1 MGRDAP
7 RPRRTRGL
15 ARADPVRAR
24 ARRGRLVHPAESGE
38 RSLLALQLLG
48 PAVRRARR
56 AERDLGLSRG
66 RERRVLAHDSAVRRE
81 QVLSSR
87 GQPLDRDAAGDGRDD
102 HRRRLRVPSAAAR
115 RLPRGSELVGA
126 RTPVPDRVGLPAIP
140 RVARAVPDVDPARV
154 LPPQLLGRGRGQ
166 RARDRGD
173 GRAHR
178 RRSHVHLD
186 GLPALRLQL
195 PARLGESPEERPAR
209 DRRAH
214 PGGRCAPLR
223 LHRGR
228 FQEGG
233 RRGGGEG
240 LRQPGRRPLV
250 IAYLSRRLAWAV
262 VLLFGI
268 TLAVFLV
275 VHLSGDPTALY
286 VGPEGTRQDYE
297 MVRAAL
303 GFDRPLPEQYG
314 RFLLRAVQGDF
325 GRSLRHQQPTLPL
338 VLTRFPATLKLALV
352 AMALAVALALP
363 LGILSALR
371 RNSVLDTFAMAFALS
386 GQCMPT
392 FWLGILLILVFAVQL
407 RWVPVYGGEGLAALA
422 LPALTLGVWAMA
434 RTARITRSSMLE
446 VLHQDFLRTARAK
459 GISEWGVI
467 LRHALR
473 NGAIPIVTAIG
484 LELGNLLG
492 GAVITEAVFA
502 YPGVGRL
509 AVEAVV
515 NKDVPLLQ
523 AVVFTVAASLIL
535 LNAAIDLLYMALDP
549 RVRLA

>member
-1 MGRDAP
+1 LERD
-7 RPRRTRGL
+7 
-15 ARADPVRAR
+15 
-24 ARRGRLVHPAESGE
+24 RLV
-38 RSLLALQLLG
+38 LY
-48 PAVRRARR
+48 V
-56 AERDLGLSRG
+56 
-66 RERRVLAHDSAVRRE
+66 
-81 QVLSSR
+81 
-87 GQPLDRDAAGDGRDD
+87 
-102 HRRRLRVPSAAAR
+102 
-115 RLPRGSELVGA
+115 
-126 RTPVPDRVGLPAIP
+126 
-140 RVARAVPDVDPARV
+140 
-154 LPPQLLGRGRGQ
+154 
-166 RARDRGD
+166 
-173 GRAHR
+173 
-178 RRSHVHLD
+178 
-186 GLPALRLQL
+186 
-195 PARLGESPEERPAR
+195 
-209 DRRAH
+209 
-214 PGGRCAPLR
+214 
-223 LHRGR
+223 
-228 FQEGG
+228 
-233 RRGGGEG
+233 
-240 LRQPGRRPLV
+240 PLV
-250 IAYLSRRLAWAV
+250 IAYLFRRLAWAL

-268 TLAVFLV
+268 TLAVFFV

-371 RNSVLDTFAMAFALS
+371 RNSVLDTFAMTLALS

-407 RWVPVYGGEGLAALA
+407 RWVPVYGGEGLAALV

-459 GISEWGVI
+459 GISEWGVV